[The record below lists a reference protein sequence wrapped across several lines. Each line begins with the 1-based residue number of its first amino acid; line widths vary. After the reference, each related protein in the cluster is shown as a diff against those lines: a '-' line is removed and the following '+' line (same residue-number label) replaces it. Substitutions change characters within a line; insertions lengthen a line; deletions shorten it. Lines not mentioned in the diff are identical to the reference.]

1 MYNDILTTMAT
12 VLNALGTVVSVWNI
26 INMSYEGAMKART
39 AWHQDHQEQDTL
51 HNKHVARMGLW
62 IILIGAILQI
72 ICIFLKDISTLCFGI
87 LVAVTVV
94 MICIVL
100 IIEKIKFKKVM
111 DKAKQ
116 DSP

>member
-12 VLNALGTVVSVWNI
+12 VLNALGTVVSVWNT

-72 ICIFLKDISTLCFGI
+72 ICIF
-87 LVAVTVV
+87 
-94 MICIVL
+94 
-100 IIEKIKFKKVM
+100 
-111 DKAKQ
+111 
-116 DSP
+116 

>member
-72 ICIFLKDISTLCFGI
+72 ICIFFKDISGLCFGI
-87 LVAVTVV
+87 LVTVTAV
-94 MICIVL
+94 MICMAL
-100 IIEKIKFKKVM
+100 IIEKIKFRRLFL
-111 DKAKQ
+111 AGRT
-116 DSP
+116 

>member
-12 VLNALGTVVSVWNI
+12 VLNALGTVVSVGKSI
-26 INMSYEGAMKART
+26 SRSDEGGMKDRT

-100 IIEKIKFKKVM
+100 IIEKIKFKKDM